1 MRLERPPARIAAV
14 SICVYL
20 LLKFSSFFA
29 IYTIIMR
36 SAIFVMIRI
45 VCGIGRPKAIPV
57 FLEKGRYF
65 TARYLVDWS
74 RRINNRVRIRVCVVF
89 FFMSIMKHKS

>member
-1 MRLERPPARIAAV
+1 MIAAV

-36 SAIFVMIRI
+36 SAIFVTIRI
-45 VCGIGRPKAIPV
+45 VCGIWMPKAIPV
-57 FLEKGRYF
+57 FLEICRYF

-74 RRINNRVRIRVCVVF
+74 RRINNRASTMVCRVF